1 MVDMGE
7 PLALLTITPTA
18 RERILEVRAA
28 ETDPDALAL
37 WLEVSGVAGD
47 AFTYDMYF
55 RRLDEA
61 PPDAAI
67 QHGDDLAVVVPAESA
82 DQVRGATLDIGGSG
96 MVITNPNTP
105 APPTP
110 RMPVA
115 DLDLDDPVTAALV
128 ELLESQINPQLASH
142 GGMAQVVAVEVPT
155 AYLRMGGGCQGCG
168 LAAVTL
174 SQGIEA
180 AILEVIPEITEVVD
194 VTDHAAGTNPYYEA
208 SKK

>member
-1 MVDMGE
+1 MVDMSE
-7 PLALLTITPTA
+7 PLVLLTITPTA
-18 RERILEVRAA
+18 QERILEVRAA
-28 ETDPDALAL
+28 EAEPTTLAL
-37 WLEVSGVAGD
+37 WLEITGASGD

-61 PPDAAI
+61 PPDAAV
-67 QHGDDLAVVVPAESA
+67 QHGDDLSVVVPAEYV
-82 DQVRGATLDIGGSG
+82 DQIRGATLDVGGSG

-115 DLDLDDPVTAALV
+115 DLDLSDPIVAALV
-128 ELLESQINPQLASH
+128 DLLEGQINPQLAAH
-142 GGMAQVVAVEVPT
+142 GGMAQLVAVEVPT
-155 AYLRMGGGCQGCG
+155 AYVRMGGGCQGCG

-174 SQGIEA
+174 SQGIET
-180 AILEVIPEITEVVD
+180 AIVEAIAEITEVVD
-194 VTDHAAGTNPYYEA
+194 VTDHASGTNPYYEA